1 MSSLIK
7 LNFLNYAHCVES
19 GRNPYDARRPCDR
32 SKDGDLCY
40 RQMSWIENWLN
51 NPKIKATLGVDP
63 EREFA
68 SCNMEVNQAFTANG
82 DGAHNSA
89 ALLPE
94 LVNDGVRLLVY
105 AGNAGMSFYTPPW
118 IPVLTI
124 PLIDMMCNFIVR
136 IAISSKAFADPPY
149 AGKRTLA

>member
-1 MSSLIK
+1 
-7 LNFLNYAHCVES
+7 
-19 GRNPYDARRPCDR
+19 
-32 SKDGDLCY
+32 
-40 RQMSWIENWLN
+40 MSWIENWLN
-51 NPKIKATLGVDP
+51 NPEIKTTLGVDP

-105 AGNAGMSFYTPPW
+105 AGNAGKSSYAARSILRTDCA
-118 IPVLTI
+118 VT
-124 PLIDMMCNFIVR
+124 DMMCNFIVR
-136 IAISSKAFADPPY
+136 V
-149 AGKRTLA
+149 